1 MPDTNKAKDTKGTG
15 PNSWVSLH
23 ADYLYS
29 YAYVRIDD
37 TELAKDL
44 VQETFLAAL
53 EGWERFNSQSSERTW
68 LTGILKNKIY
78 DVYRKKAKSAQKEP
92 LSSDGPD
99 PDDYFEGDTG
109 HWKEGRYPEAFGIED
124 VPALESQEFEGVIR
138 SCMAKM
144 PPLWASVFTMKHIE
158 EESSEDIC
166 MRLAI
171 TSSNFWVIS
180 HRVKVSLRD
189 CLQKNWI

>member
-1 MPDTNKAKDTKGTG
+1 MPDTNKAKYPKDTG
-15 PNSWVSLH
+15 PNSWVALH

-29 YAYVRIDD
+29 YAYTRVDD
-37 TELAKDL
+37 TEQAKDL

-53 EGWERFNSQSSERTW
+53 EGWERFNRQSAERTW

-78 DVYRKKAKSAQKEP
+78 DVYRKKARSAQNEP
-92 LSSDGPD
+92 LSTDGPD

-109 HWKEGRYPEAFGIED
+109 HWKQGYYPGAFGIED
-124 VPALESQEFEGVIR
+124 TPALENQEFEGIIR

-171 TSSNFWVIS
+171 TASNFWVIS